1 MTGFSRFWKP
11 WGKVFALGAILPN
24 VFPGLAASAATLLL
38 YLFGL
43 SDTTGGAARV
53 FKRLR
58 ITTLLAM
65 VIFCVLIT
73 FAYLLELLS

>member
-1 MTGFSRFWKP
+1 
-11 WGKVFALGAILPN
+11 
-24 VFPGLAASAATLLL
+24 
-38 YLFGL
+38 
-43 SDTTGGAARV
+43 V

-73 FAYLLELLS
+73 IIYLLGLLF